1 MVGRVLSLDEAP
13 HTVIGVLP
21 DDFEVSP
28 EERAYTALE
37 PWTGGEDDQ
46 DRGNHMEIYGLA
58 RLAEGVSIEKAGAE
72 MDAIAR
78 GLEAQYPETNS
89 GVGAQVERLSDRRV
103 KAHRRTL
110 WTLLGATSL
119 VLLIACV
126 NVANLLLARAV
137 NRRRITAIQAALG
150 ASPLR
155 LVRQSLTEGVPLALF
170 GGAVGALL
178 AFSCLRVLQGVLP
191 GDVPRLD
198 RVAIDHRVL
207 LYTLGVSVV
216 TGLLFGSTPTWFLA
230 RSKPSEPLK
239 EGGRGTG
246 RSPMGGAFGR
256 GLLVV
261 EVALATILLVGASLL
276 IRTVYQLTRVNPG
289 FRTDHLLTMR
299 LGVPF
304 ARYGGESRRAFL
316 RLLDERL
323 EALAGVRSA
332 TLGLV
337 LPMNGVRWGSVFIV
351 GDRPVPP
358 RAELPVSIFT
368 PIEDGYFETLSI
380 PLIRGRLFEA
390 TDGHESQPVVVV
402 NETLAKKFWPD
413 EDPVGKR
420 LKQGW
425 PEDEGEWSPW
435 REVVGVVSDVKQ
447 LGLGEE
453 TMMQTYM
460 PLAQR
465 SMWDVQLALR
475 TETDPMTLLLPVK
488 EAIREL
494 DASLPLFEVTTME
507 DRVSSSVAKPR
518 FAMLL
523 LGIFAALAL
532 VLAAVGLYGL
542 IAYSVARR
550 TREIGLRISVGA
562 SRSDI
567 FRLVVGQGMVWAVL
581 GAAIGLAAAAAASRL
596 LASLLYG
603 VSGTDPMTFGVVPVV
618 LLTAAF
624 AATAAPALG
633 ASRIDPIRALR
644 NE

>member
-1 MVGRVLSLDEAP
+1 M
-13 HTVIGVLP
+13 
-21 DDFEVSP
+21 
-28 EERAYTALE
+28 
-37 PWTGGEDDQ
+37 
-46 DRGNHMEIYGLA
+46 
-58 RLAEGVSIEKAGAE
+58 
-72 MDAIAR
+72 
-78 GLEAQYPETNS
+78 
-89 GVGAQVERLSDRRV
+89 
-103 KAHRRTL
+103 
-110 WTLLGATSL
+110 
-119 VLLIACV
+119 
-126 NVANLLLARAV
+126 
-137 NRRRITAIQAALG
+137 
-150 ASPLR
+150 
-155 LVRQSLTEGVPLALF
+155 
-170 GGAVGALL
+170 
-178 AFSCLRVLQGVLP
+178 
-191 GDVPRLD
+191 
-198 RVAIDHRVL
+198 
-207 LYTLGVSVV
+207 
-216 TGLLFGSTPTWFLA
+216 
-230 RSKPSEPLK
+230 
-239 EGGRGTG
+239 
-246 RSPMGGAFGR
+246 
-256 GLLVV
+256 
-261 EVALATILLVGASLL
+261 GASLL
-276 IRTVYQLTRVNPG
+276 IRTVYQLTRVDPG

-304 ARYGGESRRAFL
+304 SRYEGESRRAFL

-368 PIEDGYFETLSI
+368 PVEAGYFETLSI

-390 TDGHESQPVVVV
+390 TDGPESQPVVVV

-453 TMMQTYM
+453 TMMQTYI

-475 TETDPMTLLLPVK
+475 TETDPMTLLPPVK

-494 DASLPLFEVTTME
+494 DASLPLFDVTTME

-603 VSGTDPMTFGVVPVV
+603 VSGTDPMTFGVVPMV
-618 LLTAAF
+618 LLAAAF

-633 ASRIDPIRALR
+633 ASRIDPIRALPIR
-644 NE
+644 ITQTSRPIPRMSSSAFDFFTIPSRIR